1 MPDKFDKKTRSAIM
15 SNIRHKNTSLE
26 VNFRK
31 LLREK
36 GLRGYRIHCK
46 LPGKPD
52 VVFTKK
58 KLAIFIDGC
67 FWHKCPK
74 CYAPPKS
81 NKRYWLPKIEKNAER
96 DKKNARKLRRN
107 GFKVI
112 RIWEHEALRNPERPI
127 RKIIKYLDEMK
138 I

>member
-1 MPDKFDKKTRSAIM
+1 M
-15 SNIRHKNTSLE
+15 SRIRGTNTKLELILKDSLE
-26 VNFRK
+26 KKQFIYQPK
-31 LLREK
+31 E
-36 GLRGYRIHCK
+36 Y
-46 LPGKPD
+46 GKPD
-52 VVFTKK
+52 FINYKKMIVV
-58 KLAIFIDGC
+58 FIDGC